1 MKKVFEIRNE
11 QRMQTHLISK
21 ELDNLLFLDV
31 INEDLRE
38 QSKLIS
44 ILISS
49 RIQQSPHLN
58 IYEEKKK
65 LLLDTLNSQRLN
77 EKNIFRGNLVS
88 IFNFWEFVWN
98 FVSNFCFFKKW
109 IKLEKVKNDFSSN
122 IENAKKSLAK
132 VMNHRIEKL
141 STLLNSND
149 KNDISTERENGTNE
163 AYDDNSCSSTIKVN
177 SLLMENSNRF
187 KVNSNTK
194 FQTTS
199 QLTIH
204 NRVHLKQK
212 RFTCDQCQMAFN
224 RQYNM
229 LIHKRVHTRE
239 KLYHCGICQKN
250 FAHSHQLTR
259 HERVHTGERP
269 YSCDFCQ
276 KKFRDASSFKRHKR
290 VHTGEKPFD
299 CDICHMKFAQSSI
312 LTRHKRVHT
321 GEKPY
326 FCGICQKTF
335 SHSSHLTRH
344 QRIHTGDKPC
354 ECDICPK
361 KFSDSSSLTYHKRN
375 SHKIETVPM

>member
-31 INEDLRE
+31 INEDFRE

-49 RIQQSPHLN
+49 ITKQSPHLN

-88 IFNFWEFVWN
+88 VFNFWEFVRN

-132 VMNHRIEKL
+132 VMDHRIEKL

-204 NRVHLKQK
+204 SRVHLKQK

-239 KLYHCGICQKN
+239 KLYHC
-250 FAHSHQLTR
+250 
-259 HERVHTGERP
+259 
-269 YSCDFCQ
+269 
-276 KKFRDASSFKRHKR
+276 
-290 VHTGEKPFD
+290 
-299 CDICHMKFAQSSI
+299 DICHMKFARLDY
-312 LTRHKRVHT
+312 LTKHKRVHT

-344 QRIHTGDKPC
+344 QRIHTGDKPY